1 MTRLDSCLKILGL
14 FSAISLHRL
23 RLAALILLVEVVC
36 LRLSAAFSSTRVE
49 TEGASA
55 KKGEKNTPRKK
66 GRTKWPSHA
75 QWARGWLALAS
86 RAARSPDGLVGGD
99 AVEERERV
107 AGGGDAAAGQA
118 GAALEVL

>member
-1 MTRLDSCLKILGL
+1 MTRFDSRLKILGL

-66 GRTKWPSHA
+66 RTKWPSHA
-75 QWARGWLALAS
+75 QWARGWLAPAS

-118 GAALEVL
+118 RAALEVL